1 MNKERAIN
9 ILLEHAKKNCETIK
23 IKQEAGHTEV
33 TNDALTA
40 AILFME
46 KYLKENKKDS
56 KVEIKGLE
64 FKLTKGL

>member
-9 ILLEHAKKNCETIK
+9 ILLDYAKKSCETIK

-33 TNDALTA
+33 TNDDLTA

-56 KVEIKGLE
+56 KVEINGLE
-64 FKLTKGL
+64 FKLMKGL

>member
-9 ILLEHAKKNCETIK
+9 ILLDYAKKSCETIK

-33 TNDALTA
+33 TNDDLTA

-64 FKLTKGL
+64 FKLMKGL

>member
-9 ILLEHAKKNCETIK
+9 ILLDYAKKSCETIK
-23 IKQEAGHTEV
+23 IKQEAGHAEV
-33 TNDALTA
+33 TNDDLTA

-64 FKLTKGL
+64 FKLMKGL